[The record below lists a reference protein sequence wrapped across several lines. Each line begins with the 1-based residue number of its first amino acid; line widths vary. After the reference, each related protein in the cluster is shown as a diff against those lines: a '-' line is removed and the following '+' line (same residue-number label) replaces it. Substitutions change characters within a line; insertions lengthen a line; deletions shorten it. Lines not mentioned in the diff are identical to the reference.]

1 MRGKLF
7 LGIGAGPI
15 QTGIFVAGAAAG
27 GFRRIVLA
35 DVDNALVTALRR
47 HRSITVN
54 TAGTDAVRTDRYAPV
69 EIYNPDQAADLAVL
83 IETASQ
89 ADVIN
94 TALPATRFYRFCAP
108 WLREGFERNPAARRQ
123 VYTSENSTTAA
134 ADLAEA
140 IGKSF
145 PSTYFLDT
153 VIGKMSKVF
162 DAEEN
167 GLPPLAP
174 GFRRGHLVEE
184 FNTIYTSDA
193 PGAAECGIVGLHPRR
208 NLLPFEEAKLYGHN
222 ASHLVLA
229 LLARQRG
236 CRCMSEAARMPDLL
250 ETTRRV
256 LVDECG
262 QALQRKFAG
271 CDPFFEPAEYTR
283 WAEELIRRM
292 VSPLL
297 NDEVARVSRDLA
309 RKLGWQDRLIGAIR
323 LCGSTGTPCPNLMRM
338 AALAAR
344 FRALDELQAEWPPDG
359 AELARQLCQEA

>member
-1 MRGKLF
+1 MSKKIF

-27 GFRRIVLA
+27 GFDRIVLA
-35 DVDNALVTALRR
+35 DVDSALVEAVRR
-47 HRSITVN
+47 CRSITVN
-54 TAGTDAVRTDRYAPV
+54 TSGIDQVRSDRYAPI
-69 EIYNPDQAADLAVL
+69 EIYNPDQADDLATL
-83 IETASQ
+83 IEIASQ
-89 ADVIN
+89 ADVVN
-94 TALPATRFYRFCAP
+94 TALPATKFYRFCAP
-108 WLREGFERNPAARRQ
+108 WLREGFERNPAAHRL

-162 DAEEN
+162 DAEEST
-167 GLPPLAP
+167 LAP
-174 GFRRGHLVEE
+174 LTPEFRRGHLVEE

-193 PGAAECGIVGLHPRR
+193 PGVAQCGIAGLHPRK
-208 NLLPFEEAKLYGHN
+208 NLEPFEEAKLYGHN

-236 CRCMSEAARMPDLL
+236 CRFMAEAAGMPELL

-256 LVDECG
+256 LVEECG
-262 QALQRKFAG
+262 VALRRKFAG
-271 CDPFFEPAEYTR
+271 CDPFFEPEEYTR

-297 NDEVARVSRDLA
+297 NDEVARVSRDLV

-323 LCGSTGTPCPNLMRM
+323 LCNSTDTPCPTLMRT

-344 FRALDELQAEWPPDG
+344 IRALDELQAEWPPEG
-359 AELARQLCQEA
+359 AELARQLCREV

>member
-1 MRGKLF
+1 MSERIF

-27 GFRRIVLA
+27 GFDRIVLA
-35 DVDNALVTALRR
+35 DVDTVLVEALRR

-54 TAGTDAVRTDRYAPV
+54 TAGVDAVRSDRYAPV
-69 EIYNPDQAADLAVL
+69 EIYNPDQAADRALL
-83 IETASQ
+83 IEAAAQ
-89 ADVIN
+89 AAVIN
-94 TALPATRFYRFCAP
+94 TALPATKFYRFCAP
-108 WLREGFERNPAARRQ
+108 WLREGFERNPAAHRL

-134 ADLAEA
+134 AELAET
-140 IGKSF
+140 IGESF
-145 PSTYFLDT
+145 PATYFLDT

-162 DAEEN
+162 EAEESA
-167 GLPPLAP
+167 LAP
-174 GFRRGHLVEE
+174 LTPGYRRGHLVEE

-193 PGAAECGIVGLHPRR
+193 PGAAESGIVGLHPRKD
-208 NLLPFEEAKLYGHN
+208 LVPFEEAKLYGHN

-236 CRCMSEAARMPDLL
+236 CRCMSEAARIPELT

-256 LVDECG
+256 LVEECG
-262 QALQRKFAG
+262 LALRRKFAG
-271 CDPFFEPAEYTR
+271 SDPFFEPEAYTR
-283 WAEELIRRM
+283 WADELIRRM

-297 NDEVARVSRDLA
+297 NDEVARVGRDLA

-323 LCGSTGTPCPNLMRM
+323 LCESTGTPCPLLLRA

-344 FRALDELQAEWPPDG
+344 FHALDALESEWPSEG
-359 AELARQLCQEA
+359 AELVQKLRQEA

>member
-1 MRGKLF
+1 MSKKNF

-27 GFRRIVLA
+27 GFERIVLA
-35 DVDNALVTALRR
+35 DVDAALVEALRR

-54 TAGTDAVRTDRYAPV
+54 TAGTDSVRADRYAPIEV
-69 EIYNPDQAADLAVL
+69 YNPDQAADRAAL
-83 IETASQ
+83 IEIASQ
-89 ADVIN
+89 AEVIN

-108 WLREGFERNPAARRQ
+108 WLREGFERNPAARRL

-134 ADLAEA
+134 EELAESV
-140 IGKSF
+140 GKSF

-162 DAEEN
+162 EAAE
-167 GLPPLAP
+167 GTPAPLVP
-174 GFRRGHLVEE
+174 GFRRGHLVEA

-193 PGAAECGIVGLHPRR
+193 PGAAECGIVGLYPRN
-208 NLLPFEEAKLYGHN
+208 NLVPFEEAKLYGHN

-229 LLARQRG
+229 LQARQKG
-236 CRCMSEAARMPDLL
+236 CRFMSEAAQYPELL
-250 ETTRRV
+250 ETARRV
-256 LVDECG
+256 LVEECG
-262 QALQRKFAG
+262 LALQRKFAG

-323 LCGSTGTPCPNLMRM
+323 LCIDTGTPCPTLMRM

-344 FRALDELQAEWPPDG
+344 FRALDELQSEWPPEG
-359 AELARQLCQEA
+359 AELVQKLGQEA

>member
-1 MRGKLF
+1 MSKKIF

-27 GFRRIVLA
+27 GFERIVLA
-35 DVDNALVTALRR
+35 DVDTTLVEALRR
-47 HRSITVN
+47 YRSITVN
-54 TAGTDAVRTDRYAPV
+54 TAGTDAVRSDRYAPV

-89 ADVIN
+89 AEVIN
-94 TALPATRFYRFCAP
+94 TALPATRFYRCCAP
-108 WLREGFERNPAARRQ
+108 WLREGFERNPAAHRL

-134 ADLAEA
+134 AELAEA

-145 PSTYFLDT
+145 PATSFLDT

-162 DAEEN
+162 DAQEN
-167 GLPPLAP
+167 TLPPLVP

-193 PGAAECGIVGLHPRR
+193 PGAAECGIAGLHPRR
-208 NLLPFEEAKLYGHN
+208 NLIPFEEAKLYGHN

-229 LLARQRG
+229 LLARQLG
-236 CRCMSEAARMPDLL
+236 CRYMSEAANCPELL

-256 LVDECG
+256 LVEECG
-262 QALQRKFAG
+262 LALQRKFAG
-271 CDPFFEPAEYTR
+271 CDPFFETAEYTR
-283 WAEELIRRM
+283 WAETLIRRM

-297 NDEVARVSRDLA
+297 NDEVTRVSRDLA

-323 LCGSTGTPCPNLMRM
+323 LCIDTGTPCPTLMRM

-344 FRALDELQAEWPPDG
+344 FRALDELQTEWPPEG
-359 AELARQLCQEA
+359 AELAQKLGREA